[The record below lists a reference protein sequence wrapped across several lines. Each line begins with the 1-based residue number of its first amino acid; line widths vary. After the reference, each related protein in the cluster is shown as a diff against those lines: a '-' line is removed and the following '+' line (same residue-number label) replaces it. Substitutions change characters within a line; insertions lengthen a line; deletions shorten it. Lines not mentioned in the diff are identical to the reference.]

1 MLGKFQ
7 SIVHIS
13 RFEFIFLMTHCMLES
28 VIFVIG
34 DMKLEMKIE
43 TEETNGK
50 WRRCLKVPRHPI
62 INC

>member
-1 MLGKFQ
+1 
-7 SIVHIS
+7 
-13 RFEFIFLMTHCMLES
+13 MTHCMLES